1 MDENAKDNR
10 INDSNNSKNNSDS
23 KVFIRILVIS
33 LLITFAFNVFSVVMT
48 ARSQSE
54 LEYSK
59 FIKLVQEGKVESVE
73 FQSDKLIVKPYKDK
87 LEDGDQKLVNG
98 ATVFYTGR
106 VGDDELV
113 KLLKEKNVE
122 FYAPIQYNSPIISFA
137 LSWILPLLIMYL
149 GFTFIMRLMAKH
161 MGGGLGGFGK
171 SNAKVYMEKTTGVTF
186 ADVAG
191 QDEAKE
197 SLQEIIDFLHNPTK
211 YNKIGAKQPKGA
223 LLVGPPGTGKT
234 LLAKAVAGE
243 AKVTFMSLSGSDF
256 EEMFV
261 GVGASRVRE
270 LFKSAQEN
278 APCIVFI
285 DELDAVGAK
294 RDNRLGNN
302 DQTLN
307 QLLSEMDGFDT
318 SNGVVILAATNR
330 PEVLDKALLRPGRF
344 DRRIIVEAP
353 DLKGRVDVLK
363 VHAAKVQMDSDIDYE
378 KIALATSGATGA
390 DLANIVNEAA
400 LRAVRMGREK
410 VLQEDLMES
419 VEVVI
424 AGKEKKDR
432 ILSEKEKRVVAVHE
446 VGHALAAALQNHS
459 QPVQK
464 ITIIPRTMGA
474 LGYTMQMPEEERYLM
489 SKEEILAKIV
499 TYLAGRS
506 AEEIEFNSITTGAS
520 NDIEMATKLARNMI
534 TLYGMSDE
542 FDMMALENVENRY
555 LDGTKVSL
563 VGEHTVAEVDKA
575 VLDVIK
581 TCHIKA
587 KNIIEEQKT
596 ALEEISNFLFEKET
610 ISGEEFMDILK
621 KYVDFPEKEGKK
633 EESISEENNKSE
645 E

>member
-87 LEDGDQKLVNG
+87 LQDGDQKLVNG

-149 GFTFIMRLMAKH
+149 GFTFIMRIMAKH

-261 GVGASRVRE
+261 GVG
-270 LFKSAQEN
+270 
-278 APCIVFI
+278 
-285 DELDAVGAK
+285 
-294 RDNRLGNN
+294 
-302 DQTLN
+302 
-307 QLLSEMDGFDT
+307 
-318 SNGVVILAATNR
+318 ILAATNR

-363 VHAAKVQMDSDIDYE
+363 VHAAKVQMDNDIDYE

-621 KYVDFPEKEGKK
+621 KYVDFPEKEEKK
-633 EESISEENNKSE
+633 EESISEENNKPE

>member
-1 MDENAKDNR
+1 MKKYSSATVWIIAIILLFFAASFLLKGESSSDRIVFSDFQQKW
-10 INDSNNSKNNSDS
+10 INDEIESIRVDPDKMLVTGQTRDEKNFTVYAPDTMVEMLNSQYAKNDIKIEYAAPSNNSVWLTIIPMGMIILLFV
-23 KVFIRILVIS
+23 VFIFFF
-33 LLITFAFNVFSVVMT
+33 TQQ
-48 ARSQSE
+48 SQ
-54 LEYSK
+54 
-59 FIKLVQEGKVESVE
+59 
-73 FQSDKLIVKPYKDK
+73 
-87 LEDGDQKLVNG
+87 
-98 ATVFYTGR
+98 
-106 VGDDELV
+106 
-113 KLLKEKNVE
+113 
-122 FYAPIQYNSPIISFA
+122 
-137 LSWILPLLIMYL
+137 
-149 GFTFIMRLMAKH
+149 
-161 MGGGLGGFGK
+161 GGGSGKGVMNFGK
-171 SNAKVYMEKTTGVTF
+171 SRAKMMSPDAKRVTF
-186 ADVAG
+186 DDVAG
-191 QDEAKE
+191 ADEEKAE
-197 SLQEIIDFLHNPTK
+197 LEEIVDFLKAPSR
-211 YNKIGAKQPKGA
+211 YIEMGARIPKGV

-234 LLAKAVAGE
+234 LLAKAIAGE
-243 AKVTFMSLSGSDF
+243 AGVPFFSISGSDF
-256 EEMFV
+256 VEMFV

-353 DLKGRVDVLK
+353 DLKGRVDVVK

-621 KYVDFPEKEGKK
+621 KYVDFPEKEEKK